1 MAARR
6 HFLLQTLSLGLL
18 ASGCASLRQET
29 TDTMAVPNSVA
40 VLGVVQREGLKI
52 PVNEY
57 RLAADLE
64 TMLRENHRYSVMPVD
79 QVRLGLS
86 KQGHDLLLRRVASY
100 GTLDDSDVQ
109 MLKRAKLPTRMAVV
123 LAITGDEVSKMDK
136 ERLQLRD
143 NSGKLLNDREH
154 VILSTARSVSL
165 SATLVDLG
173 LGRVRMHNDFTYES
187 VERKRY
193 LQYSGSSFT
202 GTVAAKLAN
211 TVANG
216 VRQPEWPDPP
226 GLYGSFYQL
235 LGDVAQELPIA

>member
-1 MAARR
+1 MVARR
-6 HFLLQTLSLGLL
+6 HFLVKSLSIGLL
-18 ASGCASLRQET
+18 ATGCASYRQET
-29 TDTMAVPNSVA
+29 TDTMVVPNSVA

-57 RLAADLE
+57 RLASDLE
-64 TMLRENHRYSVMPVD
+64 VMLRENQGYAVMPVN
-79 QVRLGLS
+79 QVRLGLG
-86 KQGHDLLLRRVASY
+86 KQRHELLLNRVASY
-100 GTLDDSDVQ
+100 GTLDDSDIR
-109 MLKRAKLPTRMAVV
+109 MLKQLNLPTRMAVV
-123 LAITGDEVSKMDK
+123 LTITGDEVAKMDK

-154 VILSTARSVSL
+154 VILSTARSVSMA
-165 SATLVDLG
+165 ATLVDLG

-193 LQYSGSSFT
+193 LEYNGSSFT

-216 VRQPEWPDPP
+216 VRQPVWPDPP

-235 LGDVAQELPIA
+235 DRKSVV